1 MSATSV
7 NKMGILRRGVV
18 RAGGMSRDILDDGAA
33 VSLRKVRLTLLR
45 IPGFIKLPSRR
56 PASRKHSYMFQT

>member
-1 MSATSV
+1 MSATSA

-33 VSLRKVRLTLLR
+33 VAQRKVRLVMPCF
-45 IPGFIKLPSRR
+45 PGFIMLASRR